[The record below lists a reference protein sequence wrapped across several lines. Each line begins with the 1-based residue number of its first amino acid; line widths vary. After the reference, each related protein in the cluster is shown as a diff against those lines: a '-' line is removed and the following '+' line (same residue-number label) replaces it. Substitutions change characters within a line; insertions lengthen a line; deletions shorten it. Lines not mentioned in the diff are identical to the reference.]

1 MEYHSNMSLIDIVF
15 ERNLEVSSG
24 PNFQTCERVRRA
36 NRNLRVKYLLLYLM
50 IGNVAITHTYIKSRL
65 FPGGVGRDN

>member
-15 ERNLEVSSG
+15 ERNLEVNSG

-36 NRNLRVKYLLLYLM
+36 NRNLRVKYLLIL
-50 IGNVAITHTYIKSRL
+50 
-65 FPGGVGRDN
+65 